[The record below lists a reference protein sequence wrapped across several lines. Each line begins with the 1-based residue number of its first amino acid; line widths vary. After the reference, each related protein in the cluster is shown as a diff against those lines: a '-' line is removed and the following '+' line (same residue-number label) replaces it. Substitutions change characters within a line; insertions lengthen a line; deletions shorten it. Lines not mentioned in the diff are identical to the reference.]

1 MTFSAIARASA
12 AALFVS
18 LAALAQPSFA
28 QGAQPDY
35 SLLNYTGADRAEK
48 LLAAAKKEGGL
59 TLYTSI
65 AEKDIPPL
73 REGFEKKYGIKLTV
87 WRAGS
92 DKVLQ
97 RSLTETGAHR
107 YEVDAIHI
115 GAPEMEALHR
125 EQVLQPVTSP
135 VFKDLIQD
143 AVPKHRDYA
152 STMLTV
158 WVQSYNTNL
167 IKKADLPKS
176 YEDLLNPKWKG
187 KLGIEAEDTDWFATV
202 ATGMGEAK
210 GIKLFKDIAA
220 TNGIS
225 VRKGHSLLTNL
236 VAAGEVPL
244 ALTVY
249 NYMPT
254 AVARKGAPIDWFVIE
269 PAIARANAIG
279 IARHAP
285 HPAAALLFY
294 EYLISPDGQKILASL
309 DYVPSNSTVTSPMKG
324 TKIKLE
330 DPVLTLDGMAKWTKL
345 YNEMLQSK

>member
-18 LAALAQPSFA
+18 LAAFAQPSFA
-28 QGAQPDY
+28 QVDY
-35 SLLNYTGADRAEK
+35 SLLNYSGADRADK

-97 RSLTETGAHR
+97 RSLTETGAKR
-107 YEVDAIHI
+107 YDVDAIHI

-125 EQVLQPVTSP
+125 EQILQPVSSP
-135 VFKDLIQD
+135 IFKDLIQD
-143 AVPKHRDYA
+143 AVPKHHEYA

-158 WVQSYNTNL
+158 WVQAYNTDK

-176 YEDLLNPKWKG
+176 YEDLLDPKWKG
-187 KLGIEAEDTDWFATV
+187 KLGIEAEDSDWFATV
-202 ATGMGEAK
+202 ALGMGEAK
-210 GIKLFKDIAA
+210 GVKLFKDIAT

-225 VRKGHSLLTNL
+225 IRKGHSLLTNL

-254 AVARKGAPIDWFVIE
+254 AVKKKGAPIDSFVIE
-269 PAIARANAIG
+269 PAIARANAVG

-285 HPAAALLFY
+285 HPASALLFY

-309 DYVPSNSTVTSPMKG
+309 DYVPSNSKVTSPMKG

-345 YNEMLQSK
+345 YNETLQSK

>member
-12 AALFVS
+12 AALFLS
-18 LAALAQPSFA
+18 LAAYALPSFA
-28 QGAQPDY
+28 QDY
-35 SLLNYTGADRAEK
+35 SLLNYSGADRADK

-73 REGFEKKYGIKLTV
+73 RDGFEKKYGIKLTV

-97 RSLTETGAHR
+97 RSLTETGAKR

-125 EQVLQPVTSP
+125 EQILQPVTSP
-135 VFKDLIQD
+135 VFKNLIQD
-143 AVPKHRDYA
+143 AVPKHKDYA

-158 WVQSYNTNL
+158 WVQAYNTNL

-176 YEDLLNPKWKG
+176 YEDLLDPKWKG
-187 KLGIEAEDTDWFATV
+187 KLGIEAEDADWFATV

-210 GIKLFKDIAA
+210 GIKLFRDIAA

-236 VAAGEVPL
+236 IAAGEVPL
-244 ALTVY
+244 GLTVY

-254 AVARKGAPIDWFVIE
+254 GVAKKGGPIDSFVIE
-269 PAIARANAIG
+269 PAIARANAVG

-285 HPAAALLFY
+285 HPASALLFY
-294 EYLISPDGQKILASL
+294 EYLIGPEGQKILASL
-309 DYVPSNSTVTSPMKG
+309 DYVPTNTTVPSPMKG
-324 TKIKLE
+324 TKIKVE
-330 DPVLTLDGMAKWTKL
+330 DPVMTLDGMTKWTKI
-345 YNEMLQSK
+345 YNEMLLAK